1 MKTKAQCLF
10 ERIMGDIE
18 YGRNPGLSRQV
29 IQSFNAG
36 KKYAS
41 DMIFL
46 NDEKGLDEGLQGYS
60 PSFIV
65 YSIIGE
71 DSEYNANDP
80 FFTIDSGIRSIG
92 TYDFERMLDE
102 DGLNRITGWDVVQFL
117 DDLDMFDAFESY
129 LYYNYPQQYKTM
141 DDTALDGYSTEE
153 FFNADWDELAKSLMQ
168 RPVNEGHV
176 LEMTEDELKQMVA
189 EGAKKVYEQLKE
201 ANKSGIHIDPKNK
214 GKFTATKERTGKSTE
229 ELTHSK
235 NPLTRKR
242 ANFARMAKR
251 GWEPLKKS

>member
-1 MKTKAQCLF
+1 
-10 ERIMGDIE
+10 MGDIE

-60 PSFIV
+60 PSFII

-71 DSEYNANDP
+71 DSEYNAKDP
-80 FFTIDSGIRSIG
+80 FFTIDSGIKSIDA
-92 TYDFERMLDE
+92 YDFERMLDE

-153 FFNADWDELAKSLMQ
+153 FFNANWDELAKSLMQ
-168 RPVNEGHV
+168 RPVNEDHV
-176 LEMTEDELKQMVA
+176 LEMTEDELRTIVA
-189 EGAKKVYEQLKE
+189 EGAMKAYKKIKEEKGGINIKKSHEGKLTDLK
-201 ANKSGIHIDPKNK
+201 KRSGK
-214 GKFTATKERTGKSTE
+214 TE
-229 ELTHSK
+229 SEIYSDG
-235 NPLTRKR
+235 NPEHKKMVV
-242 ANFARMAKR
+242 FARNARK
-251 GWEPLKKS
+251 WNKK